1 MASGRL
7 LTFSRIRFAPVE
19 NVNGNK
25 LNALAPKGLNA
36 PTEDIRCIAALSVSP
51 RTSEAMGPRPRS
63 PFWELVWLDLALFMD
78 PDPVNPRGAQKPD
91 AVLSSSFYFYK
102 TFQSSVRDTYLI

>member
-1 MASGRL
+1 M
-7 LTFSRIRFAPVE
+7 E

-51 RTSEAMGPRPRS
+51 RTSEAMGPRPWS
-63 PFWELVWLDLALFMD
+63 PFWELVWLDLALFTD
-78 PDPVNPRGAQKPD
+78 PKPD
-91 AVLSSSFYFYK
+91 AVLSSSFYFHK
-102 TFQSSVRDTYLI
+102 RSESSVRDTYLI